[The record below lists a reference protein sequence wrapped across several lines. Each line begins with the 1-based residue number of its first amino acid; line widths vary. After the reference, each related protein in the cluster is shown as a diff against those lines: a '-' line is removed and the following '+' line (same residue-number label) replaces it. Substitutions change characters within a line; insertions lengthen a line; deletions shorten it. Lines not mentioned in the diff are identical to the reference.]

1 MDAGQDNT
9 SYHILFRVVSGSMA
23 AREDCWYFL
32 SYTVYESGFAKYSF
46 GLRLIPSPVVGA
58 DRERESSCS
67 DEALESWRNCKKGG
81 LARAEADRVESYLLI
96 SAFLCF
102 NFFSKIYFL

>member
-1 MDAGQDNT
+1 MDAGQVNT

-23 AREDCWYFL
+23 VREDCWYFL

-58 DRERESSCS
+58 ERERVV
-67 DEALESWRNCKKGG
+67 AQMKHL
-81 LARAEADRVESYLLI
+81 RVEETARRGDLQGQRLI
-96 SAFLCF
+96 M
-102 NFFSKIYFL
+102 